1 MGKHNLRY
9 LHSPIKLGY
18 GTPKG
23 GSAKSMMVKY
33 FFSRMLLQMLLFS
46 VWFSPPLLPKIQ
58 APPLPALPL
67 VPLSLRCPITLLFH
81 VGS

>member
-1 MGKHNLRY
+1 
-9 LHSPIKLGY
+9 
-18 GTPKG
+18 
-23 GSAKSMMVKY
+23 MMVKY